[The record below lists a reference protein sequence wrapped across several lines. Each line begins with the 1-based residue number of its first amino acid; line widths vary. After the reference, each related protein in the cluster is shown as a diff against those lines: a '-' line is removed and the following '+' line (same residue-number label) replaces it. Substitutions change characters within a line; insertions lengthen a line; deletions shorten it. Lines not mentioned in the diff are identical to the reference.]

1 MSRQAISV
9 TLDHDNVLWLRGRV
23 AAGASASVSEL
34 VDYLVSQ
41 ARTSG
46 AAGDKAIRSVVGTV
60 DISVADPD
68 LLEADAYVQSLVS
81 RSVERPLFAR
91 ETPPRRRRTRA

>member
-1 MSRQAISV
+1 MSRKAISV

-46 AAGDKAIRSVVGTV
+46 GAGERAIRSVVGTV
-60 DISVADPD
+60 DINVADPE
-68 LLEADAYVQSLVS
+68 LLEADAYVQRLVN
-81 RSVERPLFAR
+81 RSIQRPLLVR